1 MWGVPVLVIRKN
13 GLLHRRVVFSGT
25 YYIPLCEVAMAHIA
39 KGPRD
44 DEHEAEAPNCMACE
58 VLDTQI
64 ERNPQGVIL

>member
-1 MWGVPVLVIRKN
+1 MWGAPVLVINKG
-13 GLLHRRVVFSGT
+13 GLFHRRVVFASN
-25 YYIPLCEVAMAHIA
+25 YFIPLCEIAMAHIA

-44 DEHEAEAPNCMACE
+44 DEYEAPAPNCLACE